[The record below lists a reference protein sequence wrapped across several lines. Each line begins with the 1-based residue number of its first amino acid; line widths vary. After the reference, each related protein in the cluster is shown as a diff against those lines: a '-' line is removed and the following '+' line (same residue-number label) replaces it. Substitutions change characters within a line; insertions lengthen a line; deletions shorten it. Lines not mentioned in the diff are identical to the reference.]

1 MIAVAQFIPSSPV
14 LGVDTSRRPVAV
26 AATLFDAP
34 THAGD
39 RSSGPWWLLS
49 SLRYAVT
56 AMGLGRS
63 SASSEVGPQRLRTS
77 AAAGYRQ
84 GRRASKYNALPLRLH
99 RFIHPVFV
107 VVVVDD
113 ERRSAQRSLT
123 AAWKARL
130 TVMTAKTVAIRAP
143 QRPGQL
149 PVGRPSWHRNW
160 PPDTAIPPEPP
171 SHPKRLPLSSRHR
184 RR

>member
-1 MIAVAQFIPSSPV
+1 M
-14 LGVDTSRRPVAV
+14 
-26 AATLFDAP
+26 
-34 THAGD
+34 
-39 RSSGPWWLLS
+39 WLLS
-49 SLRYAVT
+49 SLRYAET

-63 SASSEVGPQRLRTS
+63 SASSEVGPQRMRSS

-84 GRRASKYNALPLRLH
+84 GRSIVLST
-99 RFIHPVFV
+99 PVFV

-113 ERRSAQRSLT
+113 ERLSAQRSLT

-149 PVGRPSWHRNW
+149 PVGRPSWQRNW
-160 PPDTAIPPEPP
+160 APDTDPAAGAAEPQTATP
-171 SHPKRLPLSSRHR
+171 RAPTASPAVKSRCELYLSRTPFNQRASS
-184 RR
+184 